1 MKLSI
6 IIVNYNVKYFLEQC
20 LCSVEKAIA
29 GIDAEVI
36 VVDNDSQDGSKEY
49 LIPRFPNVKW
59 IANEE
64 NLGFSRANNIAFA
77 HAKGEYVLMLNPD
90 TIVTSEAIVKSV
102 SFMDENPDV
111 GAAGVKMLNKDG
123 KFALES
129 RRGIVTP
136 WVSIC
141 KAAGLNKRFPK
152 SRLFGHYYMSYLPE
166 DEINEI
172 EMVSGAFMFLR
183 RSKLDEIGFLDEQ
196 FFMYWEDSDLS
207 YRILKSGAKNV
218 YLPYPILHYKGES
231 SVKSIL
237 KYRYWLYFSL
247 LIFFKKHN
255 PLYYVLSYI
264 SLKLVVLL
272 LKFRI
277 HCMNPLI
284 LGKEWDARRVEPEQ
298 SFVIVGRKSTY
309 DEVVELFKK
318 NNIERACTFV
328 EASDE
333 ALRNGDIKIK
343 NTENYN
349 HILFDASYISY
360 DTMIKTLDELKGEGL
375 RIATYSPKTKVLITD
390 GFIYNSNG
398 VVEL

>member
-49 LIPRFPNVKW
+49 LTPRFPNVKW
-59 IANEE
+59 VANEE

-102 SFMDENPDV
+102 SFMDENPAV
-111 GAAGVKMLNKDG
+111 GAVGVKMLNKDG

-183 RSKLDEIGFLDEQ
+183 RSKLDEIGFLDEK

-255 PLYYVLSYI
+255 PVYYVLSYI
-264 SLKLVVLL
+264 PLKLVVLL

-277 HCMNPLI
+277 HFMNPLI
-284 LGKEWDARRVEPEQ
+284 LGKEWDVRKVEPEQ
-298 SFVIVGRKSTY
+298 SFIIVGKKSTY
-309 DEVVELFKK
+309 DEVVELFRK

-333 ALRNGDIKIK
+333 ALRNGDVKIK
-343 NTENYN
+343 NTNNYN

-360 DTMIKTLDELKGEGL
+360 DTMIKTLDELKSEGL
-375 RIATYSPKTKVLITD
+375 RIATYSVKTKVLITD
-390 GFIYNSNG
+390 GFIYNSDG

>member
-49 LIPRFPNVKW
+49 LTPRFPNVKW

-102 SFMDENPDV
+102 SFMDENPAV
-111 GAAGVKMLNKDG
+111 GAVGVKMLNKDG

-183 RSKLDEIGFLDEQ
+183 RSKLDEIGFLDEK

-255 PLYYVLSYI
+255 PVYYVLSYI
-264 SLKLVVLL
+264 PLKLVVLL

-277 HCMNPLI
+277 HFMNPLI
-284 LGKEWDARRVEPEQ
+284 LGKEWDVRKVEPEQ
-298 SFVIVGRKSTY
+298 SFIIVGKKSTY
-309 DEVVELFKK
+309 DEVVELFRK

-333 ALRNGDIKIK
+333 ALRNGDVKIK
-343 NTENYN
+343 NTDNYN

-360 DTMIKTLDELKGEGL
+360 DTMIKMLDELKGEGL
-375 RIATYSPKTKVLITD
+375 RIATYSVKTKVLITD
-390 GFIYNSNG
+390 GFIYNSDG